1 MGLFL
6 ETFPETPQRYN
17 GPSYAYSVTRT
28 RPLHLVNNLLVEAEG
43 DVRLQGD
50 GHPLEQGAEAHAL
63 VPLPDVFIVAG
74 WRDHM
79 ITDDVIMKLAIMI
92 Y

>member
-1 MGLFL
+1 M
-6 ETFPETPQRYN
+6 FPETPQRCN
-17 GPSYAYSVTRT
+17 GPSYTYFSQSVARM
-28 RPLHLVNNLLVEAEG
+28 RPLHLVNDLLVEAEG
-43 DVRLQGD
+43 DVCLQGD

-63 VPLPDVFIVAG
+63 VSLPDVLIVAG
-74 WRDHM
+74 WREHM